1 MSPSELPDSADVVV
15 IGAGLAGLNASLDL
29 QAAGLRPLVLEA
41 RQHVGGR
48 VATTVADGFRLDHGF
63 QLYNPSYPA
72 GRAVFDYQALDLRA
86 FTRGAYVSTSKGR
99 WLLADPRGVPTAAIS
114 GATSR
119 IGSVRSKLRFAW
131 YATTCARSSPSQLR
145 DRPDISTYRALRDAG
160 VSERFIDGFV
170 GPFLSGVF
178 LEADLTTSRRFLDLV
193 LRSFVRGTPS
203 VPATGM
209 AALPRQ
215 LAQRLPRESVITDC
229 PVTKLSGEAGAIVV
243 ETSQG
248 RVTSRAAIVAV
259 DPTSVSSL
267 VPGFARPRMNAVTTW
282 YHATSQPRE
291 AFTQG
296 RGAIVVD
303 GSHRGL
309 LVNSVAIST
318 AAPSYAP
325 PGQVLISSSALGS
338 HESKEDDEHARKHAG
353 LLHEVSPED
362 WRQVAKFVI
371 PNALPAKPAPL
382 DLRADVRLGAG
393 RYVAGDHRDTP
404 SIQGALVSGRRSAAA
419 VIADLMVS

>member
-1 MSPSELPDSADVVV
+1 
-15 IGAGLAGLNASLDL
+15 
-29 QAAGLRPLVLEA
+29 
-41 RQHVGGR
+41 
-48 VATTVADGFRLDHGF
+48 
-63 QLYNPSYPA
+63 
-72 GRAVFDYQALDLRA
+72 
-86 FTRGAYVSTSKGR
+86 
-99 WLLADPRGVPTAAIS
+99 
-114 GATSR
+114 
-119 IGSVRSKLRFAW
+119 
-131 YATTCARSSPSQLR
+131 
-145 DRPDISTYRALRDAG
+145 
-160 VSERFIDGFV
+160 
-170 GPFLSGVF
+170 
-178 LEADLTTSRRFLDLV
+178 
-193 LRSFVRGTPS
+193 
-203 VPATGM
+203 
-209 AALPRQ
+209 
-215 LAQRLPRESVITDC
+215 
-229 PVTKLSGEAGAIVV
+229 
-243 ETSQG
+243 
-248 RVTSRAAIVAV
+248 
-259 DPTSVSSL
+259 
-267 VPGFARPRMNAVTTW
+267 MNAVTTW

-338 HESKEDDEHARKHAG
+338 HESKEDDERARKHAG
-353 LLHEVSPED
+353 LLHEVSPDD